1 MTGIMAHYI
10 GRAVV
15 TAHLEIP
22 MLGRKPAV
30 KDFDH
35 LDWSLAEPETPG
47 LLLATVA
54 RIALHFDDEITHEVL
69 LRFGQGHSL
78 TRCRES
84 RLVVN
89 LDAPPANLFGANVPV
104 PQARG

>member
-35 LDWSLAEPETPG
+35 LDWSLAKPETSG

-54 RIALHFDDEITHEVL
+54 RVALHFDDEITHRGSCASEK
-69 LRFGQGHSL
+69 GIPW
-78 TRCRES
+78 
-84 RLVVN
+84 
-89 LDAPPANLFGANVPV
+89 LDAGN
-104 PQARG
+104 RGLQST